1 VAILE
6 VFMMYSAVLRG
17 RNILSIDD
25 YPASQRFRVFTQRDL
40 SKIGPLSKLPESRRF
55 EMQVVSSIL
64 PFRVNEYVIEEL
76 IDWRDVPHDPI
87 FQLCFPQRGM
97 LSKVHFDRMAAAIR
111 LGRDGQAVKAVANEI
126 RAQLNPHPA
135 DQMQLN
141 VPLNEAGEPLTGMQH
156 KYRQTLLFFPSQ
168 GQTCHSYCTFC
179 FRWAQFIGDKDLR
192 MAASEA
198 KGLHDY
204 LRRHQEVTDLLV
216 TGGDPM
222 VMKTKYLKSYLEPLL
237 EKEFS
242 HVQTIRIGTKALTF
256 WPQRFVSDEDADDLV
271 ELLHKLVCCGK
282 HVAIMAHYNHW
293 RELSTPIAQVAI
305 QRLRATGAEIR
316 SQGPL
321 LANINDDPGVWAR
334 LWQDQVRYGIVPYYM
349 FVERDTGARRYFE
362 VPLAK
367 AWAIYRDSIQRVS
380 GLGRTARGPSMSAGP
395 GKVEIQGV
403 AKIAGKQVFVLRF
416 IQARNPA
423 WVQQP
428 FFAAYDEHATW
439 LDQLKPAFG
448 DRQFFYEEEYRSMLH
463 ERVGGV
469 ANL

>member
-179 FRWAQFIGDKDLR
+179 FRWAQFIGDNTCGWRLPKPKDC
-192 MAASEA
+192 MTIC
-198 KGLHDY
+198 DVI
-204 LRRHQEVTDLLV
+204 RR
-216 TGGDPM
+216 
-222 VMKTKYLKSYLEPLL
+222 
-237 EKEFS
+237 
-242 HVQTIRIGTKALTF
+242 
-256 WPQRFVSDEDADDLV
+256 
-271 ELLHKLVCCGK
+271 
-282 HVAIMAHYNHW
+282 
-293 RELSTPIAQVAI
+293 
-305 QRLRATGAEIR
+305 
-316 SQGPL
+316 
-321 LANINDDPGVWAR
+321 
-334 LWQDQVRYGIVPYYM
+334 
-349 FVERDTGARRYFE
+349 
-362 VPLAK
+362 
-367 AWAIYRDSIQRVS
+367 
-380 GLGRTARGPSMSAGP
+380 
-395 GKVEIQGV
+395 
-403 AKIAGKQVFVLRF
+403 
-416 IQARNPA
+416 
-423 WVQQP
+423 
-428 FFAAYDEHATW
+428 
-439 LDQLKPAFG
+439 
-448 DRQFFYEEEYRSMLH
+448 
-463 ERVGGV
+463 
-469 ANL
+469 